1 MKNRDSKIQ
10 TIVSG
15 YRRGFLSRREALRAL
30 GAAGLVAGAAPLLD
44 FAALADEA
52 GKQPGPGG
60 IPLSRPNMPVTLPL
74 NGTPIKSG
82 LEPEKGPFHI
92 YTYQD
97 YVDPVAVVETFSKKY
112 GVEVVI
118 TTFDEMDQAI
128 TRLAT
133 GTVDV
138 DCFNITPERTA
149 QAVAGKLLQPIN
161 HSYIPNLA
169 KNVFKSFQNPFYDQG
184 SQYTVPYNVYSTGI
198 GWRTDKVSED
208 IGAMANPWSIFWDE
222 SSKKYS
228 GYTGILADT
237 REALG
242 MAMMYRGFP
251 DLNTEDPA
259 ELEKALADLKATI
272 PVTNPKINITQY
284 QTLADGTSWIHQA
297 WSGDLLGAVVSYW
310 PEGQDKSIIKYW
322 WPGKEKGVTQN
333 DCWCVMAKAKNPV
346 LAHLW
351 MNHLLDADVGYAN
364 SSGYTGYQPALAT
377 FNAEQLVKDE
387 ILPEQLKNIILTEDD
402 LGAGSNQYCALTA
415 NGMKIWQD
423 AYAKFSS
430 GS

>member
-30 GAAGLVAGAAPLLD
+30 GAVGLVAGAAPLLD
-44 FAALADEA
+44 FQALADEA

-60 IPLSRPNMPVTLPL
+60 IPLSRPNKPVTLPL
-74 NGTPIKSG
+74 TQDPIKSG
-82 LEPEKGPFHI
+82 LEPEKGPFNI

-97 YVDPVAVVETFSKKY
+97 YLDPVSVIETFQKKY
-112 GVEVVI
+112 GVEVVV

-128 TRLAT
+128 TRLAS

-161 HSYIPNLA
+161 HSYIPNLT
-169 KNVFKSFQNPFYDQG
+169 NVFKSLQSPFYDQG

-198 GWRTDKVSED
+198 GWRTDKISED
-208 IGAMANPWSIFWDE
+208 IGAMANPWSFFWDE
-222 SSKKYS
+222 NSKKYS

-242 MAMMYRGFP
+242 MAMMYRGFT

-259 ELEKALADLKATI
+259 EIEKALTDLKATI
-272 PVTNPKINITQY
+272 PITNPKINITQY
-284 QTLADGTSWIHQA
+284 QTLADGTSWAHQA
-297 WSGDLLGAVVSYW
+297 WSGDLLGAVISYW
-310 PEGQDKSIIKYW
+310 PEGQDTSIIKYW
-322 WPGKEKGVTQN
+322 WPGRGKGATQN
-333 DCWCVMAKAKNPV
+333 DCWCVMAKAKKPV

-351 MNHLLDADVGYAN
+351 MNHLLDAEVGYNN
-364 SSGYTGYQPALAT
+364 STLYTGYQPALHT
-377 FNAEQLVKDE
+377 FNADDLVKNE

-402 LGAGSNQYCALTA
+402 FGEDSTQYCALTA
-415 NGMKIWQD
+415 NGMALWQD
-423 AYAKFSS
+423 AYAKFTS